1 LLWLFSFATAREPA
15 RADPLTY
22 LILPAYHSDIS
33 FSGRVFPADWF
44 QKVQVEAMNT
54 HVTTAAM
61 DERVERRQLEKS
73 VSLTGRERLRCLWY
87 RVRLT
92 VAEMN
97 YATRRLAELQA
108 RLP

>member
-1 LLWLFSFATAREPA
+1 LLWLFSFATARQPA
-15 RADPLTY
+15 RADLLTY

-44 QKVQVEAMNT
+44 QKVQVEAMKT
-54 HVTTAAM
+54 HATTTAT
-61 DERVERRQLEKS
+61 DERVEPRQLEKS
-73 VSLTGRERLRCLWY
+73 VSWSGRERLRYRWY
-87 RVRLT
+87 RVRLI